1 MNFVENG
8 VVQDWFTGHP
18 KGYNYNNISYLFKGI
33 WRPKG
38 FGPILAYHCN
48 DKENSFMRNERG
60 FSLIEVLLVVA
71 IIGIISAIAIPRMAE
86 SKVPAYDATAKSD
99 LRNAMTS
106 LEMYN
111 IKNGGYPASESDL
124 LSSGFSLSSGVS
136 FTRYSLD
143 TNNGIQSVHMHLQH
157 AKSPNAW
164 HAKYP
169 EDGTEIEIR

>member
-1 MNFVENG
+1 MFKSI
-8 VVQDWFTGHP
+8 WHP
-18 KGYNYNNISYLFKGI
+18 QC
-33 WRPKG
+33 
-38 FGPILAYHCN
+38 FGPILAYNCK
-48 DKENSFMRNERG
+48 DKANSFMRNEKG
-60 FSLIEVLLVVA
+60 FSLIELLIVVA

-86 SKVPAYDATAKSD
+86 SKVPAYDATAKAD
-99 LRNAMTS
+99 IKNAITAI
-106 LEMYN
+106 EMYN
-111 IKNGGYPASESDL
+111 IRSGNYPASESDL

-169 EDGTEIEIR
+169 EEGTEIEIR